1 MKLRPT
7 RLIAACAIA
16 LTLAAAGCSQDKKPD
31 AAAVPTQQAIASD
44 MINLGSDHAGNFL
57 KYSQAEGIRNMIGGA
72 RGIFISPS
80 VTGGAAFVGYET
92 GTGFL
97 MRRHGSDWSDPVF
110 FTLSGTS
117 AGFQAGAKQQKVM
130 VLLMTDAA
138 VDSFVKGEI
147 DLGGT
152 GGFAI
157 GSWGVGVSGTGQI
170 NGGLEQLTVTINEGA
185 FLGAAWPGIKA
196 NPAKQINDAAY
207 GPNTDLMTILNAHGG
222 RYAPA
227 KQVRAKLTA
236 IVLQAWDV
244 EARSV
249 AQAK

>member
-1 MKLRPT
+1 MTPRPT
-7 RLIAACAIA
+7 RRITARALVFTLALISAIA
-16 LTLAAAGCSQDKKPD
+16 GAGCSQDKKPD
-31 AAAVPTQQAIASD
+31 AAAIPTQRAIASD

-57 KYSQAEGIRNMIGGA
+57 KYSQTEGIRNMIGGA

-92 GTGFL
+92 GAGFL

-110 FTLSGTS
+110 FSLSGTS
-117 AGFQAGAKQQKVM
+117 AGLQAGAKQQKVM

-185 FLGAAWPGIKA
+185 YLGGGWTGIQAK
-196 NPAKQINDAAY
+196 PAKEINGAAY
-207 GPNTDLMTILNAHGG
+207 GPNTDLMTILNA
-222 RYAPA
+222 
-227 KQVRAKLTA
+227 
-236 IVLQAWDV
+236 
-244 EARSV
+244 
-249 AQAK
+249 